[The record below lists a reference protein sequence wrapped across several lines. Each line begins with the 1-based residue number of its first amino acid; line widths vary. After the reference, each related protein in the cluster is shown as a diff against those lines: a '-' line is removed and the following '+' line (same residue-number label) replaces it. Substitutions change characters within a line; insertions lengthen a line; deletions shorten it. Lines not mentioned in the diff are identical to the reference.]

1 MYVVAFASF
10 YALVRY
16 RLRKP
21 LFLKQSGLKPDNVE
35 DLLFWAVLGVVIGGR
50 IGYCLFYKPGEYL
63 SQPLEILKVWQ
74 GGMSF
79 HGGLLGVLT
88 ALLLYC
94 KSRGKE
100 FLRVTDLAAP
110 AIPIG
115 LAAGRMGNFINGE
128 LWGRET
134 TVPWGMI
141 FPQSGTDLVRHP
153 SQLYQFAGEGILL
166 FALLWWFSRK
176 PRAVGQTSG
185 LFLIGYGIFRF
196 LAEFAREPDAFLGY
210 LFAGATMGQLLCVP
224 MILAGIWLYLRAK
237 NS

>member
-1 MYVVAFASF
+1 
-10 YALVRY
+10 VRY

-63 SQPLEILKVWQ
+63 PQPLEILKVWK

-79 HGGLLGVLT
+79 HGGLLGVLV

-153 SQLYQFAGEGILL
+153 SQLYQFAGEGLLL
-166 FALLWWFSRK
+166 FAVLWWFSSK
-176 PRAVGQTSG
+176 PRPVGQTSG
-185 LFLIGYGIFRF
+185 LFLIGYAFFRF

-210 LFAGATMGQLLCVP
+210 LFAGATMGQLLCIP
-224 MILAGIWLYLRAK
+224 MLLAGIWLFLRAK
-237 NS
+237 PS